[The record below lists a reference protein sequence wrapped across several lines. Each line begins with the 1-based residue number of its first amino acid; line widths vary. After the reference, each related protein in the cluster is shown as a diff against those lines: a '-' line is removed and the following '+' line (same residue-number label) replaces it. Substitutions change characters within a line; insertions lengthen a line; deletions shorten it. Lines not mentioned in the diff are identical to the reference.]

1 MKKNETQVGVYQG
14 EDGLWFFTLHQK
26 LADDTENL
34 REAND
39 KTQSGLTSPGQ
50 AYFAAAEAL
59 AKLKPV

>member
-14 EDGLWFFTLHQK
+14 EGDKWFFTLHQK
-26 LADDTENL
+26 LADDSETL

-39 KTQSGLTSPGQ
+39 KTGSGFSDPAK
-50 AYFAAAEAL
+50 AYFAAADAL